1 MQANF
6 NLFCNNSNCQ
16 CNFCF
21 VSNHFKLLYNNFKL
35 VLNNFSFSTDNLKL
49 VDLRVKNHFKL
60 LYNNSKLVSN
70 HFSFSTNN
78 FKLVLNLFLFQP
90 HRGSSPMQQLERWT
104 RDSQAAGFP
113 SSFKFRGIQMLR
125 TAVAELTPETAD
137 RLVCIGARF
146 PRHLWRFGAHLHWAQ
161 TST

>member
-1 MQANF
+1 MYTNHLVMNWVNF
-6 NLFCNNSNCQ
+6 LLLLCIVSNCQ

-21 VSNHFKLLYNNFKL
+21 VSNHFKLLYNNSIL
-35 VLNNFSFSTDNLKL
+35 I
-49 VDLRVKNHFKL
+49 
-60 LYNNSKLVSN
+60 SN

-113 SSFKFRGIQMLR
+113 FSFKFRGIQMLR

-146 PRHLWRFGAHLHWAQ
+146 PRHLWRFRAHLHWAQ